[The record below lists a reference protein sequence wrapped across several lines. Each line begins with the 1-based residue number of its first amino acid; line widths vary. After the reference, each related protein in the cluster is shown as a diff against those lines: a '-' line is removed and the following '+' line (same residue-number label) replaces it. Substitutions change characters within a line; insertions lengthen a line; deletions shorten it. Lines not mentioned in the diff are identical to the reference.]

1 MARGLHPSRHL
12 TVRGPTPAPM
22 SDAISSVLSQI
33 RSYQSQVG
41 QALPGGG
48 LGAAGG
54 VGGVGGVGGTNAPAG
69 AGGAA
74 GVGAPSFGDALG
86 NALKKVNSLQAET
99 RDLQAAFERG
109 DPKADLAR
117 VMVAAQASSVAF
129 RATVE
134 VRNRLV
140 QAYQDVMNMPL

>member
-1 MARGLHPSRHL
+1 
-12 TVRGPTPAPM
+12 M

-54 VGGVGGVGGTNAPAG
+54 VGGPAGVGGVGGAG
-69 AGGAA
+69 NVGGAA